1 MEITAD
7 LHTHTVFSHG
17 RGSIRD
23 NALAAYSRGLRA
35 VGIADHG
42 PGHLFIGVNGVG
54 AFRRMRREITV
65 TRRLF
70 PGMEILLGVEANI
83 VDLDG
88 SIDVSSDILTE
99 LDYLL
104 VGYHKLIRPQSIG
117 ALRAALRNLF
127 TGWTGNKS
135 TYSLRRLNTA
145 SLTAAVR
152 RFPVT
157 AVTHPGLQVEIDTYE
172 LALVCE
178 EYGTAL
184 EISSAY
190 AAEQENDV
198 RLALRT
204 GVSFL
209 VSSDAHS
216 PDRVGDFTE
225 ALTLIKRL
233 HIPEERLLNREGV
246 LPELRR
252 KTQSESES

>member
-17 RGSIRD
+17 RGTIGD
-23 NALAAYSRGLRA
+23 NVLAAYSRGLRT

-42 PGHLFIGVNGVG
+42 PGHLFIGANGAE
-54 AFRRMRREITV
+54 AFRRMRREIV
-65 TRRLF
+65 KTRRLF

-88 SIDVSSDILTE
+88 SIDVSPDILPE

-104 VGYHKLIRPQSIG
+104 VGYHKLVWPQSIE
-117 ALRAALRNLF
+117 ALRLALCNLF
-127 TGWTGNKS
+127 VGWTGGKS
-135 TYSLRRLNTA
+135 ASSLRLRNTA
-145 SLTAAVR
+145 SLTEAVR
-152 RFPVT
+152 RFPVA
-157 AVTHPGLQVEIDTYE
+157 AVTHPGLQVGIDTFE
-172 LALVCE
+172 LALVCA

-198 RLALRT
+198 KQALRT
-204 GVSFL
+204 EVSFL

-225 ALTLIKRL
+225 ALALIKRL
-233 HIPEERLLNREGV
+233 RIPEERFLNREGG
-246 LPELRR
+246 LPRLSR
-252 KTQSESES
+252 KTRP

>member
-1 MEITAD
+1 MVEITAD

-17 RGSIRD
+17 RGSIGD
-23 NALAAYSRGLRA
+23 NVLAAYRRGLRA

-42 PGHLFIGVNGVG
+42 PGHLFIGVDGVE
-54 AFRRMRREITV
+54 AFRRMRREIV
-65 TRRLF
+65 KTRRLF

-88 SIDVSSDILTE
+88 SIDVSPASLPE

-104 VGYHKLIRPQSIG
+104 VGCHKLVRPKSIG
-117 ALRAALRNLF
+117 ALRVALRNLF
-127 TGWTGNKS
+127 AGWTGGQS
-135 TYSLRRLNTA
+135 TSSLRRLNTA

-152 RFPVT
+152 RFPVV
-157 AVTHPGLQVEIDTYE
+157 AVTHPGLQVGIDTYE

-198 RLALRT
+198 RKALRT

-225 ALTLIKRL
+225 ALDLIKRL
-233 HIPEERLLNREGV
+233 RIPEERLLNREGG
-246 LPELRR
+246 LPQIRR
-252 KTQSESES
+252 KTLS